1 MAAPSITIVD
11 DSDRT
16 VNNWDAGV
24 VQANNESS
32 VLTIYI
38 WNNRNGLTAVSDLQ
52 DATIT
57 SLDIDGASNTDVVAG
72 KWVNVNVPKIDG
84 NETTWVPVGGADSK
98 HLKAE
103 GVSTA
108 DAYTIKG
115 TVNDGNKNTPE
126 SKENYCKVNLKVVVP
141 VNAVPGTKTYKMRV
155 NGYYV

>member
-1 MAAPSITIVD
+1 MTAPSITIVD
-11 DSDRT
+11 ASDRT
-16 VNNWDAGV
+16 VNNWDAGI

-38 WNNRNGLTAVSDLQ
+38 WNNRNGQVAVSDLQ

-57 SLDIDGASNTDVVAG
+57 TLDIDGAANSDVVSG

-84 NETTWVPVGGADSK
+84 NETTWMPIGGSDSK
-98 HLKAE
+98 HLKGE
-103 GVSTA
+103 SVTDSSS
-108 DAYTIKG
+108 YVLKG

-126 SKENYCKVNLKVVVP
+126 SKENYCKANLKVVVP
-141 VNAVPGTKTYKMRV
+141 VNAVPGTKTYKVRV